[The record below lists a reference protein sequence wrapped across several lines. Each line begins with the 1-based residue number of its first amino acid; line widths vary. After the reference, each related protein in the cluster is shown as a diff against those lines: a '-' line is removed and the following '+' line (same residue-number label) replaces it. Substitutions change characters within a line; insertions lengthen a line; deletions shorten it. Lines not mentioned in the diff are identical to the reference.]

1 MDYPREGKR
10 HGGGSV
16 SVRASRNTASNPR
29 IGVITIKTTS
39 GLTKTVPVSQGV
51 YERIVKYWGSIE
63 YLGEAGD
70 YYRYQINWQS
80 EGSFY
85 NSSGDR
91 GYLCLAPYHPRLDSD
106 LDNAS
111 MRFQEPDTDNDFR
124 VVEVLKSLVVDA
136 DGEPIDPTDSG
147 WYVDDFSDLYNDG
160 TTSTLYQFDKE
171 KSSYFTSNTVYYQI
185 APESNSESASYR
197 IRFRKV
203 NEAAMTGSY
212 VVQIR
217 YKNSSGSYVTSNYT
231 IPGQGIVSGNNYGAW
246 FLLSGI
252 TKGMV
257 SDFDISAQSMVG
269 MEAVRLERKPY
280 INSITLT
287 CVQIGSSTR
296 TFTYE
301 CEYTPLPS
309 GLTMD
314 VVDTEGNEQIGI
326 QLNTSGSGTFTV
338 PKNDPESDTT
348 SIDSMTI
355 HPSPETGCLLI
366 STENSD

>member
-16 SVRASRNTASNPR
+16 SVKASRNTSSNPR
-29 IGVITIKTTS
+29 IGVVTIKTAS

-51 YERIVKYWGSIE
+51 YERIVRYWGTIE

-70 YYRYQINWQS
+70 YYRYQINWES

-111 MRFQEPDTDNDFR
+111 MRFQEPDSDNDNR
-124 VVEVLKSLVVDA
+124 VVEILKSLVVDA

-147 WYVDDFSDLYNDG
+147 WTVGDFSDLYNDG
-160 TTSTLYQFDKE
+160 TVSTLYQFDKE
-171 KSSYFTSNTVYYQI
+171 KSSYFTSNTVFYQI
-185 APESNSESASYR
+185 APASNSESALYR

-203 NEAAMTGSY
+203 NEAALVGGYT
-212 VVQIR
+212 VQIR
-217 YKNSSGSYVTSNYT
+217 YKNTSGSYTTKNYT
-231 IPGQGIVSGNNYGAW
+231 ISGQGIVSGNDYGAW
-246 FLLSGI
+246 FQLSGI
-252 TKGMV
+252 TKDMV
-257 SDFDISAQSMVG
+257 SDFDIFAQSMAG
-269 MEAVRLERKPY
+269 MAAVRLERELY
-280 INSITLT
+280 VNHITLS
-287 CVQIGSSTR
+287 CVQIGSSMR
-296 TFTYE
+296 TFSYE

-314 VVDTEGNEQIGI
+314 VVDTEGNEQVGI

-338 PKNDPESDTT
+338 PKNDPESGTT

-355 HPSPETGCLLI
+355 HPSPEIGCLLI
-366 STENSD
+366 NN